1 MGYLYTQKK
10 KKRRRERERER
21 GDWELADLKL
31 IINFIFNQG
40 TFLSRKILGAEFL
53 TWWKFRGCFK
63 FWHFYVVDKNV
74 LYVYFWYLHW

>member
-1 MGYLYTQKK
+1 MGYLYTQKNK
-10 KKRRRERERER
+10 KDEERER

-31 IINFIFNQG
+31 IINFIL
-40 TFLSRKILGAEFL
+40 TKELSSQEKILGAEFL
-53 TWWKFRGCFK
+53 IWWKFRGCFK